1 MYTSLWICHL
11 LPVYPHTHSC
21 TCRFNVDPSVYSPY
35 FSLGAC
41 MEGLNRLFMQLL
53 GVSFQAE
60 QPKMGELW
68 SEDVR
73 KLVRFS
79 PPSLFAQFSRPTVCR
94 SLTNVLRQMGSCIYC
109 FLCCQQAVVHETEGL
124 LGYIFCDFFRRLD
137 KPHQVQLSALD

>member
-1 MYTSLWICHL
+1 MYTSLWISHL
-11 LPVYPHTHSC
+11 LPDYPYTHSC
-21 TCRFNVDPSVYSPY
+21 TCRFNIDPSVYSPY

-79 PPSLFAQFSRPTVCR
+79 PPSLFAQFSRLSITHSLVYR
-94 SLTNVLRQMGSCIYC
+94 SLTDVLMQMG
-109 FLCCQQAVVHETEGL
+109 L
-124 LGYIFCDFFRRLD
+124 YIFVYMYLLFLVLPTGCG
-137 KPHQVQLSALD
+137 S